1 MQIKLNQQLFENFRH
16 KYTTFNYE
24 KYDLKIKNNSI
35 LCEFDFNIDNKYFFK
50 PTFEIPER
58 SFFNIKS
65 IPDQLLN
72 NIVFNI
78 GMIELISYWKA
89 TCSPKIIVKPFKL
102 NNEQINFWKKIYFN
116 GLGEFFYLNSITTNI
131 DDFVDIMSDSKNET
145 QKTDILTEN
154 AIIVPIGG
162 GKDSVVSLELLK
174 KLPYRITPLIM
185 NPRKATT
192 DTVNIAGFGIEKTII
207 INRSIHP
214 ELLKLNELG
223 FLNGHTPFSAL
234 LAFYTLLASA
244 LNNSNHIAL
253 SNESSANETTVENS
267 NVNHQYS
274 KSFEFEKDFREY
286 TEKYIS
292 GSFNY
297 FSFLR
302 PLSEIQ
308 IGKIFSRFT
317 KYHLAFRSCNVGSK
331 NDTWCGKCPK
341 CLFAFIILSP
351 YIERN
356 KMIEIFGS
364 DLLNDEDLLFYFE
377 QLIGIEKVKPFEC
390 IGTVSEVNIAVNLII
405 KKIGENE
412 LPYLLKYYKS
422 ANLYE
427 KYSNLDFKTEINNI
441 ENNHFLTD
449 EFIKLIKD
457 ELY

>member
-1 MQIKLNQQLFENFRH
+1 MKQVIFISIIVISAFSSCKKDKWDQPVSVSFLLDINRLPGLSDKLVFTDGKIVLENF
-16 KYTTFNYE
+16 TFDGDRVQGDDVYFT
-24 KYDLKIKNNSI
+24 NSF
-35 LCEFDFNIDNKYFFK
+35 L
-50 PTFEIPER
+50 
-58 SFFNIKS
+58 S
-65 IPDQLLN
+65 
-72 NIVFNI
+72 
-78 GMIELISYWKA
+78 
-89 TCSPKIIVKPFKL
+89 
-102 NNEQINFWKKIYFN
+102 
-116 GLGEFFYLNSITTNI
+116 GLHVNLNSNQIS
-131 DDFVDIMSDSKNET
+131 DLSFDIPQGTFTKL
-145 QKTDILTEN
+145 Q
-154 AIIVPIGG
+154 
-162 GKDSVVSLELLK
+162 VS
-174 KLPYRITPLIM
+174 
-185 NPRKATT
+185 
-192 DTVNIAGFGIEKTII
+192 
-207 INRSIHP
+207 
-214 ELLKLNELG
+214 
-223 FLNGHTPFSAL
+223 FST
-234 LAFYTLLASA
+234 YGV
-244 LNNSNHIAL
+244 NNSNHIAL